1 MHIVY
6 PDRENFS
13 QTLKEADNNSFSFIV
28 VVTTALNAVSTGS
41 LKACLDECVR
51 VLKHG
56 GLLFVQGR
64 PHYLLESA

>member
-6 PDRENFS
+6 PDRENIS
-13 QTLKEADNNSFSFIV
+13 QMLKEADDSSCNFIV
-28 VVTTALNAVSTGS
+28 VVTAALNPASTDS

-51 VLKHG
+51 ALKHG

-64 PHYLLESA
+64 PDYLP